1 MNNWLFALCM
11 VAVACV
17 LNVIV
22 SFFIKGGRLLKK
34 NRKKI
39 ERERHIEYDFR

>member
-11 VAVACV
+11 IAVACV

-34 NRKKI
+34 NRKKSRK
-39 ERERHIEYDFR
+39 EKVYRA

>member
-34 NRKKI
+34 NRKKS
-39 ERERHIEYDFR
+39 RKGKVYRA